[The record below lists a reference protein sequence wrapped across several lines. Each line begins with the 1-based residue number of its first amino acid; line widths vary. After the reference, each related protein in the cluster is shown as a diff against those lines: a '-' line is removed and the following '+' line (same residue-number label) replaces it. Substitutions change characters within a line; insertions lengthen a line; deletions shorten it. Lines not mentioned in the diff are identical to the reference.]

1 MRGREDKRKI
11 EIEALPHDKKPTEVP
26 ASVGFIH
33 LVYERPP
40 AGYSLF
46 CGGHTPSPLRG
57 TPPILGGEFSYS
69 VRKAYA
75 KASASKTFL
84 IPPLK

>member
-33 LVYERPP
+33 LVYGHPP
-40 AGYSLF
+40 AGYSPFCRAYSLPLSGGWGGYILF
-46 CGGHTPSPLRG
+46 ALI
-57 TPPILGGEFSYS
+57 ILMSS
-69 VRKAYA
+69 
-75 KASASKTFL
+75 
-84 IPPLK
+84 